1 MKGTHEPLIC
11 SRRTRAKHLSQTVS
25 DLSKGKTCRDYG
37 IALPVLVINISVR
50 NLVAGTPDDGIV
62 PLDSKVAG
70 G

>member
-1 MKGTHEPLIC
+1 M
-11 SRRTRAKHLSQTVS
+11 S

-37 IALPVLVINISVR
+37 MALPVLVINISVR
-50 NLVAGTPDDGIV
+50 NLVEGGTPDDGIV

>member
-1 MKGTHEPLIC
+1 M
-11 SRRTRAKHLSQTVS
+11 S